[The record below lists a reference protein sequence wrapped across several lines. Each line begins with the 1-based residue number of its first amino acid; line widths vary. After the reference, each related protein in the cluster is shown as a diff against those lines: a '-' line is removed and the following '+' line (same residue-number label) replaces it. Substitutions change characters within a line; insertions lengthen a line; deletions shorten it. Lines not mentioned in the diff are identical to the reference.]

1 MDQLLVS
8 RRDAA
13 IALGISLRSLDYLL
27 ARGELPSRQI
37 GRRKMIAR
45 TALERF
51 AASTTAKEAVNSNG
65 Q

>member
-1 MDQLLVS
+1 MDPLLVS

-13 IALGISLRSLDYLL
+13 IALGISLRSIDYLL
-27 ARGELPSRQI
+27 ARGELPARQI

-45 TALERF
+45 AALERF
-51 AASTTAKEAVNSNG
+51 AASSTAKKTVDNNG